1 MHTAPEPRMALLLT
15 RSLPRC
21 VASPCVAAVQFDEK
35 LGNGAFKE
43 VYLSYDTETGKEVA
57 W

>member
-1 MHTAPEPRMALLLT
+1 VQQADEAPHDTALT
-15 RSLPRC
+15 PHCCAAAAPDPLPLG
-21 VASPCVAAVQFDEK
+21 QFDEK